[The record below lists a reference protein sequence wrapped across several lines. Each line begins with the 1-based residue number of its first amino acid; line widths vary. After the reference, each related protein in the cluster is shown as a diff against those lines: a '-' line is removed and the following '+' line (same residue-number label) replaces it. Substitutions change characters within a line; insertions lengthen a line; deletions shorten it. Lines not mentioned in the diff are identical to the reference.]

1 MINKKTSELDSMC
14 QNDSVNE
21 RMSQWVTE
29 LTFLKKWK
37 LKWVRESGIY
47 ILYLELFRH
56 LWMRE
61 VLVYN
66 NSFNQHTVLHTTS
79 NLSLNLNTKF
89 KVKTCFTITLTFII
103 CFKKLYPFVCMS
115 DHNSETPGPSC
126 LKFLLGISGEPR
138 ECS

>member
-37 LKWVRESGIY
+37 LEWVRESGIY

-89 KVKTCFTITLTFII
+89 KVKTCFTITLTFIWPGQESGI
-103 CFKKLYPFVCMS
+103 LRAVLANTALIPLLTL
-115 DHNSETPGPSC
+115 TPVFRKYG
-126 LKFLLGISGEPR
+126 FISR
-138 ECS
+138 